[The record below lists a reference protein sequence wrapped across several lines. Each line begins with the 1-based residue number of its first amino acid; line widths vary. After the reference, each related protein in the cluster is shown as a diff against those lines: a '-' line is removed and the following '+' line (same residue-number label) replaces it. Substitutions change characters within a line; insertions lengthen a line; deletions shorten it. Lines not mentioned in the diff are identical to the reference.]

1 MIGTKKANSRT
12 KGQRGELEVRD
23 VIRAAGYEAE
33 RGGQQGAG
41 GNPMSSDV
49 VHNIPD
55 IHIEVKRVEAFSCLT
70 RAMLQSKRDAGDK
83 IPTVWSRTMR
93 DEWLVTLPVSAFFSY
108 LLGKEILK

>member
-1 MIGTKKANSRT
+1 MANPRT
-12 KGQRGELEVRD
+12 KGQRGEIEVRD
-23 VIRAAGYEAE
+23 VIRSHGYQAE

-70 RAMLQSKRDAGDK
+70 RAMMQSRRDAGDK
-83 IPTVWSRTMR
+83 IPTVWSRTAR
-93 DEWLVTLPVSAFFSY
+93 EEWLVTIPASAFFSY
-108 LLGKEILK
+108 LLGKDILK